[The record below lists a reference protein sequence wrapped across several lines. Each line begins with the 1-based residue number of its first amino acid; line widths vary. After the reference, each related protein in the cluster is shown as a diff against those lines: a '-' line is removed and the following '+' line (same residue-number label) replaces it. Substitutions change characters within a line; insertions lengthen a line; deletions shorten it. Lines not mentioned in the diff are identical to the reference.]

1 MILFRLFNVVNE
13 ISWQTYLCFMVPEIF
28 KASQRENCINDT
40 KKALNIFS
48 TNKFNKSSKS
58 FPEQPA
64 T

>member
-1 MILFRLFNVVNE
+1 MKFHE
-13 ISWQTYLCFMVPEIF
+13 QTYLCFMVPEIF

-40 KKALNIFS
+40 KKALNILS

-58 FPEQPA
+58 SPEQPA